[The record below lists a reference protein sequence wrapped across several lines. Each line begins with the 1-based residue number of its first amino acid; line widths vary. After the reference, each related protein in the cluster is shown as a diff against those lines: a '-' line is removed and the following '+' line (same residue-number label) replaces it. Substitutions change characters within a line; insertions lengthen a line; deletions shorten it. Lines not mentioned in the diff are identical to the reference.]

1 MNKLIINH
9 LFEFWEQI
17 GKHGG
22 FLRNED
28 GFSVTYP
35 LNNSWPNKI
44 FDLDPNNLNLYKLQ
58 DSIRIKAAP
67 NSIAIY
73 EDNAIKNILEAN
85 QFISCSTIKAMALD
99 TTGVFFDEVDDTEFK
114 IVTTK
119 EEAEL
124 FAQVASESFGYLVEA
139 STIIPLIDKPSFKI
153 ILGKHDEDIPT
164 CGMIYID
171 KNGVAGIHM
180 IGTKAGYRG
189 LGLGK
194 KMTRFLINQSVEAQS
209 SKVFLVA
216 SVAGERIYTKMGFT
230 PHGVLESYSLP
241 LD

>member
-1 MNKLIINH
+1 MNKQIIEH

-28 GFSVTYP
+28 GFSATYP
-35 LNNSWPNKI
+35 LNNSWPSKT
-44 FDLDPNNLNLYKLQ
+44 FGLDPNNLNIHKLQ
-58 DSIRIKAAP
+58 DSIRTKAAP

-73 EDNAIKNILEAN
+73 EDITIKNILESH

-99 TTGVFFDEVDDTEFK
+99 TTGVFFDELDDTEFK
-114 IVTTK
+114 IVNTK
-119 EEAEL
+119 DEAEV

-153 ILGKHDEDIPT
+153 ILGKHDEGVPT
-164 CGMIYID
+164 CGMVYID
-171 KNGVAGIHM
+171 KNGIAGIHM
-180 IGTKAGYRG
+180 IGTKTGYRG
-189 LGLGK
+189 MGLGK
-194 KMTRFLINQSVEAQS
+194 KMTQFLINQSVEAQT

-216 SVAGERIYTKMGFT
+216 SAAGERIYTKMGFT
-230 PHGVLESYSLP
+230 THGALESYSLP
-241 LD
+241 LE